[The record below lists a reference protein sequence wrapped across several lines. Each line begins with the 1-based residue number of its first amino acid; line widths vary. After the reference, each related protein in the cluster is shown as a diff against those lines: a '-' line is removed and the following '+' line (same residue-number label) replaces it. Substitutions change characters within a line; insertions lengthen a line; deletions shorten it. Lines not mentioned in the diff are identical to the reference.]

1 MYKSYKED
9 HKEAPE
15 LLFLPICGLGKFDR
29 TTFDPKSIKPTD
41 EQRDIKESLL
51 ELAFAARED
60 KAFLLC
66 DGDRAGSAMASL
78 ANGDDNFEVATIR
91 EIPDFL
97 KAKIKDVEDM
107 FSEATRL
114 KYHMIDKNH
123 SSSSELKNDLLSG
136 RYEPNDEERA
146 NFKKLFDFL
155 IERR

>member
-1 MYKSYKED
+1 MYSLYQKEN
-9 HKEAPE
+9 ENAPK
-15 LLFLPICGLGKFDR
+15 LLFLPICGLGSFDR
-29 TTFDPKSIKPTD
+29 DTFEEGVIKATED
-41 EQRDIKESLL
+41 QREIKDALL
-51 ELAFAARED
+51 DLAYAAREN

-114 KYHMIDKNH
+114 KYHMVDKSH
-123 SSSSELKNDLLSG
+123 SSSSELKNDLIAG
-136 RYEPNDEERA
+136 RYKPNEEEKA